1 MPSQETDATIKFYE
15 NFNNRF
21 DDVIKTMN
29 RLELSISTA
38 NSNTTRQMDAIN
50 IMQKEIS
57 EIRGT
62 HGNKGCMPLQN
73 AINVRGEH
81 INNIK
86 SEIDKISKS
95 LEKIDTDMDS
105 LKIKIALWSGGI
117 SVGVWMIS
125 FLFKGLWK

>member
-1 MPSQETDATIKFYE
+1 
-15 NFNNRF
+15 
-21 DDVIKTMN
+21 MN

-57 EIRGT
+57 EIRST

-81 INNIK
+81 INSIK
-86 SEIDKISKS
+86 LDIDKISKS
-95 LEKIDTDMDS
+95 LDKIDTDMDS
-105 LKIKIALWSGGI
+105 LKEK
-117 SVGVWMIS
+117 
-125 FLFKGLWK
+125 

>member
-1 MPSQETDATIKFYE
+1 MASDNETTIHLYE
-15 NFNNRF
+15 NLNNRF

-38 NSNTTRQMDAIN
+38 NSNTTRQMDTIN
-50 IMQKEIS
+50 TMQKEIS
-57 EIRGT
+57 EIRVT
-62 HGNKGCMPLQN
+62 HGNKGCVPLQ
-73 AINVRGEH
+73 VRGEH

-86 SEIDKISKS
+86 SEIDKIAKS

-125 FLFKGLWK
+125 FLFKGMWK